1 MKKIIIFV
9 LTVSLVSILLYQ
21 PVPVVRFYNNT
32 EEDVHLFYGESKCTD
47 EPDEEEVAKL
57 MKPELILSKETLTF
71 SPGIINIFRS
81 DRCMYTGWRMGSHA
95 HPLRKGSRAFM
106 IKSDSDACAISIIFN
121 KKEDVIKKK
130 ASFFVIKNLLHLMHL
145 RTKIIKS
152 IR

>member
-9 LTVSLVSILLYQ
+9 LVVSLVSILLYQ

-32 EEDVHLFYGESKCTD
+32 EEDVYLFYGESKCTD

-57 MKPELILSKETLTF
+57 MKPELILSKKTLTF

-106 IKSDSDACAISIIFN
+106 IKSDSDACVISVIFN
-121 KKEDVIKKK
+121 KKEDVIKNNE
-130 ASFFVIKNLLHLMHL
+130 SFFCYKKLTPFDAFENKNN
-145 RTKIIKS
+145 KIN
-152 IR
+152 